1 MTVDTGCLSSLRKVS
16 WTATARKDAGMISL
30 IRFIMPELRSTYVS
44 ADMTLIANQS
54 DQFTR
59 DIDIAIMSVCLSVC
73 P

>member
-1 MTVDTGCLSSLRKVS
+1 
-16 WTATARKDAGMISL
+16 
-30 IRFIMPELRSTYVS
+30 MPELRSTYVS

-54 DQFTR
+54 DQFLIACTR